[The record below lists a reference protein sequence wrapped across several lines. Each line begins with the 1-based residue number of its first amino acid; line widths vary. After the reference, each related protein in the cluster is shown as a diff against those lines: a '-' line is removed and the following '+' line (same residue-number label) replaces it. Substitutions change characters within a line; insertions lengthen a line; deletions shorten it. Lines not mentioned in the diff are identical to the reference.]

1 METII
6 KAVLIAIICCAAV
19 VIISRYIPEYAP
31 FAQIAAVIAV
41 LVSVTGILENTVSYF
56 TDFISSGVMDSAYA
70 VIVLKAVFVAAAAQ
84 FGAELCRDCGNSA
97 LAFSLETAAKIIILS
112 MSLPMLKNLADITA
126 GLLKG

>member
-6 KAVLIAIICCAAV
+6 KAVLTAFICCAAV

-41 LVSVTGILENTVSYF
+41 LLSVTGIIENAVVYF
-56 TDFISSGVMDSAYA
+56 SDFISSGVIDSAYA
-70 VIVLKAVFVAAAAQ
+70 VIVFKALLVAVIAQ
-84 FGAELCRDCGNSA
+84 FGAELCRDSGNSA

>member
-6 KAVLIAIICCAAV
+6 RILLTVIICSAAV
-19 VIISRYIPEYAP
+19 IIISRYIPEYAP
-31 FAQIAAVIAV
+31 FAQIAALIAV
-41 LVSVTGILENTVSYF
+41 FISITGAAESIITYIS
-56 TDFISSGVMDSAYA
+56 DFISSGAIDSTYA
-70 VIVLKAVFVAAAAQ
+70 VIVFKALGVAIIAQ

>member
-1 METII
+1 MEEII
-6 KAVLIAIICCAAV
+6 KAVSVTFICCAAA

-31 FAQIAAVIAV
+31 LAQIAAVIAV
-41 LVSVTGILENTVSYF
+41 FASASAALENVIVYF
-56 TDFISSGVMDSAYA
+56 TDFISSGVLDSAY
-70 VIVLKAVFVAAAAQ
+70 VIIVFKAIFVAAAAQ
-84 FGAELCRDCGNSA
+84 FGADLCRDCGNSA

>member
-1 METII
+1 METIVRLWLT
-6 KAVLIAIICCAAV
+6 AVICCTAV
-19 VIISRYIPEYAP
+19 IIISRYIPEYAP

-41 LVSVTGILENTVSYF
+41 FISVMGVAESVIAYIS
-56 TDFISSGVMDSAYA
+56 DFISSGAIDSTYA
-70 VIVLKAVFVAAAAQ
+70 VIVFKALGVAIIAQ